1 MYLCKSYTTA
11 SVKFSNEE
19 YATPAL
25 HAGVHFFFFTEKNV
39 PWKEWFQAC
48 VFISCLPVY
57 SSIEIF

>member
-25 HAGVHFFFFTEKNV
+25 HAGVHFFFFLLKRMCHGRNGFRPV
-39 PWKEWFQAC
+39 CLFHVCQ
-48 VFISCLPVY
+48 FILA
-57 SSIEIF
+57 